1 MTGPA
6 GPRRPLDPGDPERIG
21 DHRLVGVLGE
31 GGQGAVYLARDA
43 SGGQVAIKLLHAREA
58 ADATSRRRFLRE
70 AETARGLALFCTA
83 RVLDAG
89 SHHGRPYIVTE
100 YIPGPSLA
108 TAVAEDGPRTGSG
121 LHRLAVATL
130 TSLAAIHRAGIVHR
144 DFKPGNVILGPEGP
158 VVIDFGIASAADH
171 TVTGGG
177 MAGTPAFI
185 APEQLAGQ
193 RPGPASDVF
202 SWAVTIAYAATGR
215 LPFAGPTV
223 PAILMAISAREPD
236 LSGVP
241 ADLRPLL
248 EACLAKDPAA
258 RPAASALLRALTGDD
273 AATGATA
280 PATTSPSTTAPFTSA
295 PSTTAPFTTA
305 ADDPARTVVSGGA
318 GIPAGADT
326 GNPPSRRRWL
336 LGLAAGVT
344 AVLVAGGVLL
354 YASRGGEAG
363 PLGGSLLYGDDFG
376 DRGNWDGYTF
386 DPDAAGD
393 QRTTRGYEIE
403 RGVYTVRADSTDP
416 HNVALSPVPA
426 KTDAAAGRDVLVG
439 VTAEPREDSGQ
450 GGLGL
455 VCRWDEDVPS
465 GYAFLLGL
473 DGTARV
479 VRRSEGTSLDV
490 VPPVKAAPPSAGRA
504 VRLQASCRG
513 SRLTFWIDGTRVLDA
528 EDADPLPPGP
538 HSQAGV
544 LARVPEAGGGV
555 VTVSFD
561 DFSVS
566 KAG

>member
-1 MTGPA
+1 M
-6 GPRRPLDPGDPERIG
+6 PRRPLDPGDPERIG
-21 DHRLVGVLGE
+21 DHRLLGVLGE
-31 GGQGAVYLARDA
+31 GGQGTVYLAQDA

-108 TAVAEDGPRTGSG
+108 TAVAGDGPRTGSG

-171 TVTGGG
+171 TVSGGA

-193 RPGPASDVF
+193 WPGPASDVF

-215 LPFAGPTV
+215 LPFGGPTV
-223 PAILMAISAREPD
+223 PAILMAISAHEPD

-241 ADLRPLL
+241 ADFRPLL
-248 EACLAKDPAA
+248 EACLAKNPAA

-273 AATGATA
+273 AVTAATSAFTTPASATSA
-280 PATTSPSTTAPFTSA
+280 FTTAPFTQATFTHA
-295 PSTTAPFTTA
+295 PA
-305 ADDPARTVVSGGA
+305 DPARTVVSGGGA
-318 GIPAGADT
+318 IPAGADT
-326 GNPPSRRRWL
+326 GDPPPRRRWL
-336 LGLAAGVT
+336 VGVAAGVT
-344 AVLVAGGVLL
+344 AVLVVGGILL
-354 YASRGGEAG
+354 YASRGGEAD
-363 PLGGSLLYGDDFG
+363 PRGGSLLYGDDFG
-376 DRGNWDGYTF
+376 DRRNWDGYTF
-386 DPDAAGD
+386 DPDATGD
-393 QRTTRGYEIE
+393 QRTTHGYEIE
-403 RGVYTVRADSTDP
+403 RGVYTLRADGTEPD
-416 HNVALSPVPA
+416 NVALSPVPA

-439 VTAEPREDSGQ
+439 VTAEPRDAPGQ
-450 GGLGL
+450 GGFGL
-455 VCRWDEDVPS
+455 VCRWDEDVPN

-479 VRRSEGTSLDV
+479 VRRSEGLDLDV
-490 VPPVKAAPPSAGRA
+490 VPPVKAAAPRAGRA

-513 SRLTFWIDGTRVLDA
+513 SHLTFWVDGTRALDA
-528 EDADPLPPGP
+528 EDAHPLPAGP

-544 LARVPEAGGGV
+544 LARVPEAGGGT

-561 DFSVS
+561 DFSVR

>member
-1 MTGPA
+1 MAGADHARPPPVTGPA
-6 GPRRPLDPGDPERIG
+6 VPPRPLDPDDPEWIG
-21 DHRLVGVLGE
+21 DRRLLGVLGE
-31 GGQGAVYLARDA
+31 GGQGTVYLAWDS
-43 SGGQVAIKLLHAREA
+43 SGAQVAIKMLHARA
-58 ADATSRRRFLRE
+58 AMDATSRRRFVRE
-70 AETARGLALFCTA
+70 AETARRLAPFCTA

-108 TAVAEDGPRTGSG
+108 AAVAEDGPRTGSG

-130 TSLAAIHRAGIVHR
+130 TSLAAIHQAGIVHR

-158 VVIDFGIASAADH
+158 VVIDFGIARAADH
-171 TVTGGG
+171 TVSGGG

-223 PAILMAISAREPD
+223 AAILMAISAREPD

-248 EACLAKDPAA
+248 EACLAKDPAV
-258 RPAASALLRALTGDD
+258 RPAASDALRALTG
-273 AATGATA
+273 AASVTW
-280 PATTSPSTTAPFTSA
+280 PA
-295 PSTTAPFTTA
+295 
-305 ADDPARTVVSGGA
+305 DPAPTAGSGGA
-318 GIPAGADT
+318 DT
-326 GNPPSRRRWL
+326 ITRVPPRRRWVA
-336 LGLAAGVT
+336 GVAAGAT
-344 AVLVAGGVLL
+344 AVLVAGGLL
-354 YASRGGEAG
+354 LPRAPGGGEPDPRGGSPPSASRGGEAAS
-363 PLGGSLLYGDDFG
+363 PAGGLLYGDDFG
-376 DRGNWDGYTF
+376 ERGNWDGYAF
-386 DPDAAGD
+386 APGAAGD
-393 QRTTRGYEIE
+393 RRTTRGYEIG
-403 RGVYTVRADSTDP
+403 RGVYTLRADHGGP
-416 HNVALSPVPA
+416 VNAALSPVPA

-439 VTAEPREDSGQ
+439 VTAELREGR
-450 GGLGL
+450 GGGGFGL
-455 VCRWDEDVPS
+455 VCRWDEDVAS

-479 VRRSEGTSLDV
+479 VRHSGGTRLDV
-490 VPPVKAAPPSAGRA
+490 VPPVKAAPPRAGRE
-504 VRLQASCRG
+504 VRLRAACRG
-513 SRLTFWIDGTRVLDA
+513 SRLTFWVDGTRALDA
-528 EDADPLPPGP
+528 EDARPLPPGP

-544 LARVPEAGGGV
+544 LARVPETGDGT

-561 DFSVS
+561 DFSVH

>member
-1 MTGPA
+1 MRP
-6 GPRRPLDPGDPERIG
+6 PRVTNRVVPPHPLDPGDPERIG

-31 GGQGAVYLARDA
+31 GGQGTVYLARDA
-43 SGGQVAIKLLHAREA
+43 SGAQVAIKVLHARA
-58 ADATSRRRFLRE
+58 AMDATSRRRFLRE
-70 AETARGLALFCTA
+70 AETARRLAPFCTA

-158 VVIDFGIASAADH
+158 VVIDFGIATAADH
-171 TVTGGG
+171 TVSGGG

-248 EACLAKDPAA
+248 EAGLAKDPAA
-258 RPAASALLRALTGDD
+258 RPAASGLLRALTGGGD
-273 AATGATA
+273 AAAVTRPADSAAVPRPDEQAQTVGSGAA
-280 PATTSPSTTAPFTSA
+280 IAEGRP
-295 PSTTAPFTTA
+295 
-305 ADDPARTVVSGGA
+305 
-318 GIPAGADT
+318 
-326 GNPPSRRRWL
+326 RRRWAV
-336 LGLAAGVT
+336 GLAAGVT
-344 AVLVAGGVLL
+344 ALLVAGGVLL
-354 YASRGGEAG
+354 LYVPRDGDEAV
-363 PLGGSLLYGDDFG
+363 PPGGSLLYGDDFG
-376 DRGNWDGYTF
+376 ERGNWDGYTF
-386 DPDAAGD
+386 DPGATGD
-393 QRTTRGYEIE
+393 RRTTRGYEIE
-403 RGVYTVRADSTDP
+403 RGVFTVRADRSGPVNT
-416 HNVALSPVPA
+416 ALSPVPA

-439 VTAEPREDSGQ
+439 VTAELREGAGQ
-450 GGLGL
+450 GGFGL
-455 VCRWDEDVPS
+455 VCRWDEDAPS

-479 VRRSEGTSLDV
+479 VRQSGGTRLDV
-490 VPPVKAAPPSAGRA
+490 VPPVKAAPPRAGRA
-504 VRLQASCRG
+504 VRLQAACRG
-513 SRLTFWIDGTRVLDA
+513 SRLTFWVDGTRALDA
-528 EDADPLPPGP
+528 EDAQPLPPGP
-538 HSQAGV
+538 HHQAGI
-544 LARVPEAGGGV
+544 LARVPEAGSSA

-561 DFSVS
+561 DFSVR
-566 KAG
+566 KAN

>member
-1 MTGPA
+1 MAGTDHLRRPDVTGPA
-6 GPRRPLDPGDPERIG
+6 VPRRPLDPGDPERIG
-21 DHRLVGVLGE
+21 EHRLVGVLGE
-31 GGQGAVYLARDA
+31 GGQGTVYLAQDA
-43 SGGQVAIKLLHAREA
+43 SGGHVAIKLLHAREA
-58 ADATSRRRFLRE
+58 GDATSRRRFLRE

-158 VVIDFGIASAADH
+158 VVIDFGIASAAHH
-171 TVTGGG
+171 TVSGDG

-223 PAILMAISAREPD
+223 PAVLMAISAREPD

-241 ADLRPLL
+241 ADFRPLL
-248 EACLAKDPAA
+248 EAGLAKDPAA

-273 AATGATA
+273 AVTPATA
-280 PATTSPSTTAPFTSA
+280 PVTTAPA
-295 PSTTAPFTTA
+295 
-305 ADDPARTVVSGGA
+305 DPARTVVSGGA

-336 LGLAAGVT
+336 VGLAAGVT
-344 AVLVAGGVLL
+344 AVLVVAGVLL
-354 YASRGGEAG
+354 LYVSRGGEPG
-363 PLGGSLLYGDDFG
+363 PRGGALLYGDDFSNR
-376 DRGNWDGYTF
+376 DNWDGYTF

-393 QRTTRGYEIE
+393 ERTTRGYEIE
-403 RGVYTVRADSTDP
+403 RGVYTVRADSADP
-416 HNVALSPVPA
+416 DNVALSPVPA
-426 KTDAAAGRDVLVG
+426 KTDAPAGRDVLVG
-439 VTAEPREDSGQ
+439 VTAEPREDPGQ
-450 GGLGL
+450 GGFGL
-455 VCRWDEDVPS
+455 VCRWDEDAS
-465 GYAFLLGL
+465 RGYAFLLGI

-479 VRRSEGTSLDV
+479 LRRSEGNNLDV
-490 VPPVKAAPPSAGRA
+490 APPVKAAPPRAGRA
-504 VRLQASCRG
+504 VRLQATCRG
-513 SRLTFWIDGTRVLDA
+513 SRLTFWIDGTRAFDA
-528 EDADPLPPGP
+528 EDAHPLPSGP
-538 HSQAGV
+538 HNQVGV
-544 LARVPEAGGGV
+544 IAHASEAGGGV

>member
-1 MTGPA
+1 MRP
-6 GPRRPLDPGDPERIG
+6 PRVTNRVVPPYPLDPGDPERIG

-31 GGQGAVYLARDA
+31 GGQGTVYLARDA
-43 SGGQVAIKLLHAREA
+43 SGAQVAIKMLHARA
-58 ADATSRRRFLRE
+58 AMDATSRRRFLRE
-70 AETARGLALFCTA
+70 AETARRLAPFCTA

-171 TVTGGG
+171 TVSGGG

-193 RPGPASDVF
+193 RPGPSSDVF
-202 SWAVTIAYAATGR
+202 SWAVTMAYAATGR
-215 LPFAGPTV
+215 LPFPGPTV

-258 RPAASALLRALTGDD
+258 RPAASGLLRALTGGD
-273 AATGATA
+273 AATAATR
-280 PATTSPSTTAPFTSA
+280 PA
-295 PSTTAPFTTA
+295 
-305 ADDPARTVVSGGA
+305 DPVRTPVPG
-318 GIPAGADT
+318 T
-326 GNPPSRRRWL
+326 GPRRRWAV
-336 LGLAAGVT
+336 GLAAGVT
-344 AVLVAGGVLL
+344 AVLVTGGILL
-354 YASRGGEAG
+354 LSASRGGDEAV
-363 PLGGSLLYGDDFG
+363 PPGGSLLYGDDFG
-376 DRGNWDGYTF
+376 ERGNWDGYTF
-386 DPDAAGD
+386 DPGAAGD
-393 QRTTRGYEIE
+393 RRTTRGYEIE
-403 RGVYTVRADSTDP
+403 RGVFTVRADRSGPVNT
-416 HNVALSPVPA
+416 ALSPVPA
-426 KTDAAAGRDVLVG
+426 KTDAVAGRDVLVG
-439 VTAEPREDSGQ
+439 VTAELREGAGQ
-450 GGLGL
+450 GGFGL

-479 VRRSEGTSLDV
+479 VRQSGGTRLDV
-490 VPPVKAAPPSAGRA
+490 VPPVKAAPPRAGRA
-504 VRLQASCRG
+504 VRLQAACRG
-513 SRLTFWIDGTRVLDA
+513 SRLTFWVDGTRALDT
-528 EDADPLPPGP
+528 EDAHPLSPGP
-538 HSQAGV
+538 HNQAGI
-544 LARVPEAGGGV
+544 LARVPEAGSSA

-561 DFSVS
+561 DFSVH